1 MHEFALMK
9 NLMKQ
14 IQNIAEANNATK
26 VVSVTVQLGALSH
39 ISADH
44 FREHFEDDSRFTI
57 AEGAELIV
65 VQMDDINDPHAQD
78 ILIKQVVVEDNEE
91 EPAGG

>member
-9 NLMKQ
+9 NLLKQ

-39 ISADH
+39 ISAGH
-44 FREHFEDDSRFTI
+44 FREHFEQDSHFTI

-65 VQMDDINDPHAQD
+65 VELDDINDPHAQD
-78 ILIKQVVVEDNEE
+78 ILIKQVVVSEEDET
-91 EPAGG
+91 EPAG